1 MENEFEIMAMLP
13 EGKKNAVS
21 SEVLTRI
28 LHLKSKRELQQ
39 RIAKER
45 KAGALILSSST
56 GGYYTSKDPA
66 EESAGSESVLAY
78 SSWEAASAASL
89 AATTLTHIFAGSW
102 GREFCHSR
110 IATATVQVI
119 SARHWLTRK
128 GPQ

>member
-1 MENEFEIMAMLP
+1 MKNEFEIMAMLP

-66 EESAGSESVLAY
+66 EVAAFIRTLENRAKQTFMALRPARQFLKEDESAMSEFEEQISMGSL
-78 SSWEAASAASL
+78 
-89 AATTLTHIFAGSW
+89 
-102 GREFCHSR
+102 
-110 IATATVQVI
+110 
-119 SARHWLTRK
+119 
-128 GPQ
+128 